1 MKSPAKLRGFL
12 FRILYLRNML
22 RSMTGYGKATTEFN
36 KKTITVEMRSVN
48 SKQLDLNMRLP
59 GIYREKE
66 LEIRQLINQK
76 AERGKMDFSISFD
89 NSTEDKSVSLNKNL
103 VNAYHEEL
111 RYIGEVTGQH
121 HIDYVGTISRLP
133 EVWNNTRPELGEAE
147 WMMLK
152 LAVEKGLDMFDD
164 FRKAEGESLARDLKQ
179 RIESI
184 QKLLGEIA
192 PFESRRTELLR
203 VKLEGKIKEAVSAEN
218 VDENRLEQEIIYYLE
233 KIDITEEKVRLST
246 HLKYFLETM
255 NESSNNGRKLGF
267 ISQEIGR
274 EINTIG
280 SKANDADMQ
289 KVVVLM
295 KDELEKIKEQL
306 LNVL

>member
-1 MKSPAKLRGFL
+1 
-12 FRILYLRNML
+12 
-22 RSMTGYGKATTEFN
+22 MTGYGKATTEFN
-36 KKTITVEMRSVN
+36 KKTIIVEMRSVN

-76 AERGKMDFSISFD
+76 AERGKMDFSVSFD
-89 NSTEDKSVSLNKNL
+89 NANEEKSISINKNL
-103 VNAYHEEL
+103 VQAYHEEL

-121 HIDYVGTISRLP
+121 HIDYVGAIARLP

-147 WMMLK
+147 WLILK
-152 LAVEKGLDMFDD
+152 AAVEKGLEMFDD
-164 FRKAEGESLARDLKQ
+164 FRKSEGDALERDLKH

-203 VKLEGKIKEAVSAEN
+203 AKLEGKIKEAVSAEN

-255 NESSNNGRKLGF
+255 NEAANNGRKLGF